1 MKRIGVLIVLLIG
14 FSAMNGYGAG
24 SKQLSQKL
32 DVIQERVDTLDG
44 IQGKVDT
51 IGETLKTIQNDKT
64 LEERVKK
71 LEDSLLNN
79 EGSKNKNVPQSIP
92 TKKDKPPAIP
102 KNVLLE
108 KGQGYLTQSAVID
121 YMAGHNRSSW
131 FSRRDINAL
140 VKAYFELAK
149 EEGVNHEIAIA
160 QMLYATRYLSRDDLL
175 KNCNYADLNAVAK
188 GTFKDRDMGVR
199 AHIQHLK
206 GYASTVRPKNIV
218 DPRYKVLVANDYL
231 GKGGT
236 LEKLSVWWAPN
247 NTEYE
252 ANISGILRDLYQ
264 YQYDS

>member
-24 SKQLSQKL
+24 NKQLSQKL
-32 DVIQERVDTLDG
+32 DVIQVR
-44 IQGKVDT
+44 VDT

-64 LEERVKK
+64 LEDRVKK
-71 LEDSLLNN
+71 LEDSLLDN
-79 EGSKNKNVPQSIP
+79 EGSKNKDVPQP
-92 TKKDKPPAIP
+92 MPKKDKSPAIS
-102 KNVLLE
+102 KNILLE
-108 KGQGYLTQSAVID
+108 KGQGYLTQGAIID
-121 YMAGHNRSSW
+121 YMEDHNRSSW
-131 FSRRDINAL
+131 FSRRDISAL

-160 QMLYATRYLSRDDLL
+160 QMLYATRDLSRDDLL
-175 KNCNYADLNAVAK
+175 KSCNYAGLNAVAK

-218 DPRYKVLVANDYL
+218 DPRYKILVANDYL

-252 ANISGILRDLYQ
+252 ANISSTLRDLYQ
-264 YQYDS
+264 HQYQYDSRL